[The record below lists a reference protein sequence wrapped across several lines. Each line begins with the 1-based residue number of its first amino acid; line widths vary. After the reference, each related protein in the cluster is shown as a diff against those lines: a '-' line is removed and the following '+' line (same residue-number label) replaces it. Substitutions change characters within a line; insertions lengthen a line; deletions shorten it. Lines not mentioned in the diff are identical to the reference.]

1 MGLIMVAR
9 VLGLLVVWAVSALL
23 LWWGRLPGRWRRAA
37 ALLASAAGV
46 VFLMLAMKS
55 EGLRESQTV
64 SVFLLGTP
72 QVMATASAASS
83 LSYYVLT
90 GVCLLL
96 GCAGLA
102 AGDGLA
108 RALGERWMAT
118 AVGLSLGVTALRFT
132 LEKVAAPASWTQA
145 VGVTWLAPVV
155 GAFFALSLRPEGKGW
170 RAVAAALLVYGLAVR
185 GAVAALMVAA
195 SLLHLGTHYDVTP
208 MVLVQMPITER
219 LYGFEP
225 GSLSQVMSVAVV
237 PQLVFWTVYTV
248 IAGLV
253 GARIALLLTPASG
266 SPTLGR
272 GKDAER
278 ADSANRGLGEGALGA
293 RVAADVQPLDGPA
306 KALASDT
313 DNGKESF
320 DDAAP
325 RGLVDERLPG
335 GRR

>member
-72 QVMATASAASS
+72 QVMTTASAASS

-96 GCAGLA
+96 GFAGLA
-102 AGDGLA
+102 AGDGVA

-118 AVGLSLGVTALRFT
+118 AIALSLAVTALRFG
-132 LEKVAAPASWTQA
+132 LEKAAAPASWTQA

-155 GAFFALSLRPEGKGW
+155 GAFFALSLRAEGKGW
-170 RAVAAALLVYGLAVR
+170 RGVAAALFVYGLAVR
-185 GAVAALMVAA
+185 GAIAGLMVVA
-195 SLLHLGTHYDVTP
+195 SLLHLGSHYDVTP
-208 MVLVQMPITER
+208 MVLVRMPFTER

-225 GSLSQVMSVAVV
+225 GTVSQVMSVAVV

-248 IAGLV
+248 IAGLL
-253 GARIALLLTPASG
+253 GARIALLLTPPSG
-266 SPTLGR
+266 SPALGR
-272 GKDAER
+272 PKDAER
-278 ADSANRGLGEGALGA
+278 TDSGSRGLGEGALSA
-293 RVAADVQPLDGPA
+293 RVAAAVDVDGA
-306 KALASDT
+306 ASET
-313 DNGKESF
+313 DNGKEGFEGPASQ
-320 DDAAP
+320 P
-325 RGLVDERLPG
+325 LLDERLPG
-335 GRR
+335 GPRR